1 MTSPTVRDNLA
12 MHRLGV
18 MRKRSAQAQHKKNC
32 PECSGEGGGGL
43 PALLRILGAIE
54 PEQIATNDDAPK
66 H

>member
-1 MTSPTVRDNLA
+1 VTSPTVRDNLA

-32 PECSGEGGGGL
+32 PACSGEGGGGL
-43 PALLRILGAIE
+43 PALLRILGSME
-54 PEQIATNDDAPK
+54 PEQPTANDGTPK